1 MRRPLPFRDGR
12 RRGSAAVEFALM
24 LPVVMLI
31 SSAVLDYAWY
41 LHRSADVLTAT
52 RDGVRFGATVAK
64 LSDPVTS
71 ATTRATTSLNDM
83 GFECAGGGCDVNAVQ
98 DDLGGMTVLRV
109 TTRVEYQAIIGLVP
123 TPDDMSATL
132 VMALEDQ
139 TED

>member
-1 MRRPLPFRDGR
+1 MRAGRPPSPA
-12 RRGSAAVEFALM
+12 RRGAAAVEFALM

-31 SSAVLDYAWY
+31 ASAVLDYSWY

-52 RDGVRFGATVAK
+52 RDGTRFGATVEQTD
-64 LSDPVTS
+64 DPVTS
-71 ATTRATTSLNDM
+71 ATDRATTSLTDM
-83 GFECAGGGCDVNAVQ
+83 GFDCAGASGCDIDAELDEV
-98 DDLGGMTVLRV
+98 GGRAVLRV
-109 TTRVEYQAIIGLVP
+109 TLRVDYTPVIGLVP